1 MFEEIK
7 FTDVKEN
14 VVDLIAKQWA
24 LISAGNKESYNT
36 MTVSW
41 GGVGEL
47 WGVDTATV
55 YIRPQRY
62 TEKFVDSNDYF
73 SICFFPEEMKQQ
85 VHGVCGSKS
94 GRDTDKAKEAGITA
108 MFNENAPY
116 FEQAKLVL
124 ICKKM
129 AKSKFE
135 PSQFI
140 DNNRIDKWYDAKD
153 YHNIYYGAI
162 EKVLIKK

>member
-24 LISAGNKESYNT
+24 LVTAGNESAYNT

-41 GGVGEL
+41 GSVGEL
-47 WGVDTATV
+47 WGLDTATV

-62 TEKFVDSNDYF
+62 TEQFTNENDYF
-73 SICFFPEEMKQQ
+73 TISFFPEELKQQ
-85 VHGVCGSKS
+85 IHGVCGSKS
-94 GRDTDKAKEAGITA
+94 GRDTDKVKEAGITPK
-108 MFNENAPY
+108 FNENAPY
-116 FEQAKLVL
+116 FEEAKLVL
-124 ICKKM
+124 ICKKT

-140 DNNRIDKWYDAKD
+140 DNDKIEKWYPQKD

>member
-41 GGVGEL
+41 GSVGEL

-140 DNNRIDKWYDAKD
+140 DNSRIDKWYDAKD